1 MKKIIYVFLLL
12 TIPGIIQSAAAD
24 GEKKSNTHTLEEN
37 LIFYTAKGDLTQ
49 VQELLNQ
56 GASLKTTTKQGSSLL
71 YLAAQAGHLELVKF
85 LCDQGLRSAIN
96 EKNQEGGTPLLAAA
110 QKGYFDIVEFLLAHG
125 ADASMQVN
133 SGTPLMFAAQKGHA
147 TVVDV
152 LVTHYKNKKNMA
164 VKDIPFI
171 ADAVKLA
178 FENRHYRIFDDLGN
192 LLNQEGVF
200 LDRQLQDAL
209 NNKFYEAAPVKAGE
223 RE

>member
-1 MKKIIYVFLLL
+1 
-12 TIPGIIQSAAAD
+12 
-24 GEKKSNTHTLEEN
+24 
-37 LIFYTAKGDLTQ
+37 
-49 VQELLNQ
+49 
-56 GASLKTTTKQGSSLL
+56 
-71 YLAAQAGHLELVKF
+71 
-85 LCDQGLRSAIN
+85 
-96 EKNQEGGTPLLAAA
+96 
-110 QKGYFDIVEFLLAHG
+110 
-125 ADASMQVN
+125 VN
-133 SGTPLMFAAQKGHA
+133 
-147 TVVDV
+147 V
-152 LVTHYKNKKNMA
+152 LVAYYRQQKNMA

>member
-1 MKKIIYVFLLL
+1 LSDLLKEQIKDL
-12 TIPGIIQSAAAD
+12 IFSGA
-24 GEKKSNTHTLEEN
+24 KEN
-37 LIFYTAKGDLTQ
+37 LIFYTAEGDLTQ

-96 EKNQEGGTPLLAAA
+96 EKNHEGGTPLLAAA
-110 QKGYFDIVEFLLAHG
+110 QKGYFNVVEFLLVHG

-133 SGTPLMFAAQKGHA
+133 SGTPLMFAAQKGYA
-147 TVVDV
+147 TVVNV
-152 LVTHYKNKKNMA
+152 LVAYYRQQKNMA

-171 ADAVKLA
+171 VNAVRKA
-178 FENRHYRIFDDLGN
+178 FANKHYRIFDDLGN

-200 LDRQLQDAL
+200 LDSQLQDAL
-209 NNKFYEAAPVKAGE
+209 NNKVYEAAPVKAGE
-223 RE
+223 QE